1 MRYFE
6 KISFEQFK
14 KDISDNKELY
24 DNYDIPKRSTKYSAG
39 YDFESVL
46 DFVIKPGE
54 NKLIPTGIKANMNE
68 GETLLMVERS
78 SQGFKYNIRMCNQI
92 GIIDKDYYNSPKNEG
107 HIFIKLYNE
116 GNEDYVVKKGD
127 KIVQGL
133 FINFLTVDNEN
144 EIESERTGWTV
155 LK

>member
-1 MRYFE
+1 
-6 KISFEQFK
+6 
-14 KDISDNKELY
+14 
-24 DNYDIPKRSTKYSAG
+24 
-39 YDFESVL
+39 
-46 DFVIKPGE
+46 
-54 NKLIPTGIKANMNE
+54 
-68 GETLLMVERS
+68 MVERS

-133 FINFLTVDNEN
+133 FINFLTVDNE
-144 EIESERTGWTV
+144 EKIDKERDGWTY
-155 LK
+155 LNNK